1 MRRAQPRQ
9 QQQQQ
14 QDEPSADVPMVTVS
28 GRGTVSVTPDRA
40 TVTLGAEFQDKEA
53 VAAQSRVNETVA
65 EMTEAVRDL
74 DIEGLTVQTSAINL
88 GPVYSFNRNR
98 AGNRERQLEGY
109 RASITVS
116 VRIDQIE
123 RAGEVIDAAM
133 KAGANEMRG
142 INFSLKNDSDAMQN
156 ALREAVGEA
165 RRKAQTIA
173 EATGMP
179 LGDLLDVQEVG
190 TVQPLVSRRASRGG
204 DRMMPASAE
213 MAPTPIE
220 AGELQVNASVQ
231 ITYRLGD

>member
-1 MRRAQPRQ
+1 
-9 QQQQQ
+9 
-14 QDEPSADVPMVTVS
+14 
-28 GRGTVSVTPDRA
+28 
-40 TVTLGAEFQDKEA
+40 
-53 VAAQSRVNETVA
+53 
-65 EMTEAVRDL
+65 
-74 DIEGLTVQTSAINL
+74 
-88 GPVYSFNRNR
+88 
-98 AGNRERQLEGY
+98 
-109 RASITVS
+109 VS

-179 LGDLLDVQEVG
+179 LGDLLDVQEAG